1 MECKFGFRISRD
13 AEWAVLKLIARKP
26 LGNLALIRVRT
37 IRNKALKLGEPNMSE
52 VVAITINMKLNLFV
66 PSVRIGT
73 FSDKATKPAR
83 G

>member
-1 MECKFGFRISRD
+1 
-13 AEWAVLKLIARKP
+13 
-26 LGNLALIRVRT
+26 
-37 IRNKALKLGEPNMSE
+37 MSE